1 MLIEVVRT
9 GGFAGIER
17 RAEVDTSGRPDEDE
31 WRALAL
37 LALRPEAHEDPG
49 GRAASGVRD
58 GFSYRITVDGR
69 TVSCHDPHLS
79 DAQRSLVSRVLKE
92 GA

>member
-1 MLIEVVRT
+1 MRILVVRT

-17 RAEVDTSGRPDEDE
+17 RVEVDTSGRPDENE

-37 LALRPEAHEDPG
+37 LALRPGPPG
-49 GRAASGVRD
+49 HGADRVRD

-69 TVSCHDPHLS
+69 TVSCAEPYLS
-79 DAQRSLVSRVLKE
+79 EAQRSLIMRVLKE

>member
-1 MLIEVVRT
+1 MRILVERT

-17 RAEVDTSGRPDEDE
+17 RAEVDTADRPDEDE

-37 LALRPEAHEDPG
+37 LALRPGPPG
-49 GRAASGVRD
+49 HPGDLVRD

-69 TVSCHDPHLS
+69 TVSCHEPHLS
-79 DAQRSLVSRVLKE
+79 DAQRSLISRVLKE

>member
-1 MLIEVVRT
+1 MRIEVVRT

-17 RAEVDTSGRPDEDE
+17 RAEVDTSGRPDAEE

-37 LALRPEAHEDPG
+37 LALRPDP
-49 GRAASGVRD
+49 RAAEGPGGVRD

-79 DAQRSLVSRVLKE
+79 DAQRSLITRVLKE

>member
-1 MLIEVVRT
+1 MRILVVRT

-17 RAEVDTSGRPDEDE
+17 RAEVDTSGRPDENE
-31 WRALAL
+31 WQALAL
-37 LALRPEAHEDPG
+37 LALRPGPPG
-49 GRAASGVRD
+49 HGPDRVRD

-69 TVSCHDPHLS
+69 TVSCAEPYLS
-79 DAQRSLVSRVLKE
+79 EAQRSLIMRVLKE